1 MTTIGHARRCALF
14 FTMALALP
22 SPAMASTLSGLDSTS
37 AILWVAIGAALVF
50 LMQAGFALLESGM
63 ARSKNAVNVIMKN
76 FTDVSAGVLA
86 FWLVGFGLMFGANST
101 GYLGVGLFAPGD
113 LASGDAVFMIYQ
125 AMFAAT
131 AATIVS
137 GAVAER
143 MRYGPYVLI
152 SVVITA
158 LIYPVSGSWAWGG
171 LLAGEG
177 WLAAMG
183 FHDFAGATVVH
194 SVGGWC
200 ALAGIM
206 VLGARRG
213 RFSREG
219 KRRDVPGHNLTLVAL
234 GVFLLWFGW
243 FGFNGGSV
251 LSDFDLLGRVLL
263 NTQLAAAAG
272 VIGALLTMIILNRP
286 VLMTATVNGA
296 LGGLV
301 AITAGA
307 DQLLPA
313 SAVGTGLI
321 GGAIVVL
328 GWTALARVGLDDVV
342 GAVPVHGFC
351 GVWGTLAVALLPG
364 TEAFSSAALTTQLI
378 GIVAVFVW
386 SFTAAW
392 IVFKLVAI
400 TLGIRSSSIH
410 EQRGL
415 DFTEHYELGYPEFQQ
430 TVTHGSD
437 RQERS

>member
-1 MTTIGHARRCALF
+1 
-14 FTMALALP
+14 
-22 SPAMASTLSGLDSTS
+22 
-37 AILWVAIGAALVF
+37 VF

-86 FWLVGFGLMFGANST
+86 YWLVGFGLMFGANAT
-101 GYLGVGLFAPGD
+101 GYVGVSLFAPGA
-113 LASGDAVFMIYQ
+113 LASGDMVFMVYQ

-137 GAVAER
+137 GSVAER

-171 LLAGEG
+171 LAGGEG

-183 FHDFAGATVVH
+183 FHDFAGGTMVH

-200 ALAGIM
+200 ALAGII

-213 RFSREG
+213 RFARDG
-219 KRRDVPGHNLTLVAL
+219 TPRDVPGHNLTLVAL

-251 LSDFDLLGRVLL
+251 LGDFDSLGRVLL
-263 NTQLAAAAG
+263 NTQLAAVSG
-272 VIGALLTMIILNRP
+272 VLGALGWMLLLRRP

-301 AITAGA
+301 ASTAGA
-307 DQLLPA
+307 DQLAPA
-313 SAVGTGLI
+313 SAVVTGLLA
-321 GGAIVVL
+321 GPIVVS
-328 GWTALARVGLDDVV
+328 GWSLLAGLGLDDVV

-364 TEAFSSAALTTQLI
+364 LGPFDPAALMTQAI
-378 GIVAVFVW
+378 AIVVVFAW
-386 SFTAAW
+386 SFGVAW
-392 IVFKLVAI
+392 LAFKALALLV
-400 TLGIRSSSIH
+400 GIRSSSIH

-430 TVTHGSD
+430 AVTHGTSRD
-437 RQERS
+437 ERSRTDA